1 MDGIPLRSD
10 HPCELAPAAVKHIR
24 THSVVYIHYIHKEY
38 SIKLDADAGFFYFIL
53 LIGCNIWYRSPPS
66 KDENYQKQKSC
77 IQQPWEGLAK
87 TKKRQRSTERWSDC
101 DVTVVAGC
109 WVVSPAIG
117 DEIDGS
123 YLWFSL
129 SLSLS
134 LRLLLLL
141 LSFFFVFS

>member
-10 HPCELAPAAVKHIR
+10 HLCELAPAAVKHIR
-24 THSVVYIHYIHKEY
+24 THSVVYILHPQGIY

-101 DVTVVAGC
+101 DVTAVAGC
-109 WVVSPAIG
+109 WVVSPVIG

-123 YLWFSL
+123 YLWLSL

-134 LRLLLLL
+134 
-141 LSFFFVFS
+141 SAAAAAFYFVFS

>member
-1 MDGIPLRSD
+1 LVS
-10 HPCELAPAAVKHIR
+10 LSA
-24 THSVVYIHYIHKEY
+24 
-38 SIKLDADAGFFYFIL
+38 IKRRKL
-53 LIGCNIWYRSPPS
+53 S
-66 KDENYQKQKSC
+66 KTKQKSVAIGGTC
-77 IQQPWEGLAK
+77 ED
-87 TKKRQRSTERWSDC
+87 KKRQRSTERWSDC

-123 YLWFSL
+123 YLWL
-129 SLSLS
+129 SLSLA

>member
-1 MDGIPLRSD
+1 LVS
-10 HPCELAPAAVKHIR
+10 LSA
-24 THSVVYIHYIHKEY
+24 
-38 SIKLDADAGFFYFIL
+38 IKRRKL
-53 LIGCNIWYRSPPS
+53 S
-66 KDENYQKQKSC
+66 KTKQKSVAIGGTC
-77 IQQPWEGLAK
+77 ED
-87 TKKRQRSTERWSDC
+87 KKRQRSTERWSDC

-141 LSFFFVFS
+141 SFFFVFS